1 MQGMCVCLP
10 HTEQQVP
17 GVLDGWEELQPAKE
31 KQICFLP
38 FPDEDA
44 EP

>member
-1 MQGMCVCLP
+1 MCVRAS
-10 HTEQQVP
+10 HRTAST
-17 GVLDGWEELQPAKE
+17 GVLDGRELSQREE

-38 FPDEDA
+38 FPDEDT